1 MKIIE
6 LQEDIVIKQTDKK
19 IILEKGDRI
28 KIFEDDEAFYSE
40 LESIEEPPEFP
51 ETDDSGEAT
60 PEEQLITVDQWDET
74 LVSGFLTDLSVANE
88 ALSRM
93 ESGVLFQK
101 NLRSATNAVQNLYNY
116 ITTFIKE

>member
-1 MKIIE
+1 MKILE

-19 IILEKGDRI
+19 IILEKGDKI

-40 LESIEEPPEFP
+40 PKSIEEPLEFP
-51 ETDDSGEAT
+51 ETDESGEVS
-60 PEEQLITVDQWDET
+60 PEEQIVTVNQWDET
-74 LVSGFLTDLSVANE
+74 LVSNYLADLSTANE

>member
-19 IILEKGDRI
+19 IILEKGDKI

-40 LESIEEPPEFP
+40 PESIEEPPEFP
-51 ETDDSGEAT
+51 DTDDSGEVA
-60 PEEQLITVDQWDET
+60 PEEQLVTFDRWNEA
-74 LVSGFLTDLSVANE
+74 LVSGYLVDLSVANE

-101 NLRSATNAVQNLYNY
+101 NLRSATNAVQSLYNY
-116 ITTFIKE
+116 IMSFIEE